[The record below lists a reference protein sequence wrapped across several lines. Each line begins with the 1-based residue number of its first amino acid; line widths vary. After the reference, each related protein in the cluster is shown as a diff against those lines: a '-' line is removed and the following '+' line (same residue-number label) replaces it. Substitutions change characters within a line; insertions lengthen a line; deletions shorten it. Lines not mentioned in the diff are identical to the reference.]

1 MSAVFQEVASIDSP
15 ILDADAHVYEPPD
28 VWRARVAS
36 RWRARAPKLIV
47 VDGEETWS
55 FGDGERLR
63 PIGLMAA
70 AGASYP

>member
-1 MSAVFQEVASIDSP
+1 
-15 ILDADAHVYEPPD
+15 
-28 VWRARVAS
+28 VAS